1 MSTMTDQDFKRF
13 FTILMNVWDKA
24 GETAKANGLQGEAV
38 TQAQEAHMNKF
49 MNHIDE
55 LRKGNQ

>member
-1 MSTMTDQDFKRF
+1 MNTMTDQDFKRF
-13 FTILMNVWDKA
+13 FTILMNVWDNA
-24 GETAKANGLQGEAV
+24 GETAKANGLQGDAV
-38 TQAQEAHMNKF
+38 TQAQEATMNQF